1 MKTNKPIVWSILASS
16 DFNQILDYL
25 FQKWNN
31 QIAIDFID
39 LVNNQL
45 LRIAQQPKLYP
56 EINKKKKVRKCVVTK
71 HNTLYYREVSEKIE
85 VVRLFDNRQNPRKLR
100 F

>member
-25 FQKWNN
+25 FQKWNS
-31 QIAIDFID
+31 QIAIHFID
-39 LVNNQL
+39 LVDNQL
-45 LRIAQQPKLYP
+45 QTIAHRPKLYP

-71 HNTLYYREVSEKIE
+71 HNTLYYRETSNKIE
-85 VVRLFDNRQNPRKLR
+85 VVRLFDNRQNPKKLS